1 MTHPLSTLD
10 RRHDIFAS
18 VFNFRFSVFGCR
30 GNRRAA
36 FIVGAAAGGMLAA
49 ALCGA
54 APTTQVLTENRF
66 AEWAKGTPTRVIIEP
81 DDFLRLGYDV
91 APTVQPAVATL
102 DAVALDGQ
110 KVYIAAGGTVLACV
124 PGGTNRIVMRFETD
138 KVTALA
144 LAPDG
149 RVYAG
154 VTPNGS
160 VFRLERDGA
169 LTRVADTGQRYIWA
183 LRFASATTLLVATG
197 PKGVLCSI
205 DLAATP
211 PASSILFDSDEDNIT
226 ALACDAA
233 GVLAGTAP
241 RGKVYRITGTNSA
254 FTLAETKTAEVTDLA
269 CDADGVIWVATM
281 TAGPSLPP
289 GASNAAPA
297 NIGATLFRIASN
309 GYCEAWWQSPESVL
323 CGLTRAADG
332 SLLVGSGNRGRVFA
346 VRAQNRAALLASVP
360 SKQLVALTTRPDG
373 SVWVAGTEPA
383 CVYTFAGQ
391 PASSGRFESA
401 VLNATDAARWGRI
414 IIEPA
419 PAPGVAVE
427 TRAGN
432 TENPDDTWSPWQALD
447 ATGRIVS
454 PRAANLQ
461 YALALRANGSNTP
474 LVKAVHIY
482 YAPPNR
488 APQIDSIV
496 ISPASIKLLAQP
508 APLLPLAIPVPGLDQ
523 LVQAF
528 DALQGKRALP
538 PTPPPAGG
546 SAPQPA
552 LQLTRAH
559 GYRTIVWNAK
569 DVNGDKLD
577 ARVWLSSPALPVAWA
592 PLATKHTRAF
602 ETFDTREWPDGIY
615 RAKVSVSD
623 APANADDEAL
633 SAERSSDSFIIDN
646 TPPSITVTRVQRD
659 GALLRLHFT
668 VSDALAIIQRAHYSI
683 DARTRKPLL
692 PTDRIFDSR
701 TEEFDVSL
709 PLPTNA
715 KVLRLIVADE
725 LNNVSA
731 ATLPIPVNQ

>member
-1 MTHPLSTLD
+1 
-10 RRHDIFAS
+10 
-18 VFNFRFSVFGCR
+18 
-30 GNRRAA
+30 
-36 FIVGAAAGGMLAA
+36 MLAA
-49 ALCGA
+49 ALCPA

-66 AEWAKGTPTRVIIEP
+66 AEWVKGTPTRVIIEP
-81 DDFLRLGYDV
+81 DDFLRLGFDV
-91 APTVQPAVATL
+91 TPTVQPAVATL
-102 DAVALDGQ
+102 DAVAVDGQ
-110 KVYIAAGGTVLACV
+110 KVFIAAGGTVLECM
-124 PGGTNRIVMRFETD
+124 PGGTNRVVMRFETD

-160 VFRLERDGA
+160 VFRLERDGT

-183 LRFASATTLLVATG
+183 LRFASTSTLLVATG

-205 DLAATP
+205 NLGATP
-211 PASSILFDSDEDNIT
+211 PVSSILFDSDEDNIT

-241 RGKVYRITGTNSA
+241 HGKVYRVTGTNAA
-254 FTLAETKTAEVTDLA
+254 FTLAETKAAEITDLA
-269 CDADGVIWVATM
+269 CDADGAIWVATM
-281 TAGPSLPP
+281 TATPP
-289 GASNAAPA
+289 APPTPAPAPPMNAGAAPA
-297 NIGATLFRIASN
+297 PSSMPQPAPAAGATLFRIASN

-323 CGLTRAADG
+323 CGLARAADG
-332 SLLVGSGNRGRVFA
+332 TLLVGSGNRGRVFA
-346 VRAQNRAALLASVP
+346 VRAQNRAALLASMP
-360 SKQLVALTTRPDG
+360 SKQLVALMARPDG

-383 CVYTFAGQ
+383 CVYAFAGQ
-391 PASSGRFESA
+391 SASSGRFESV

-414 IIEPA
+414 VIEPA
-419 PAPGVAVE
+419 PAPGVTVE

-447 ATGRIVS
+447 ATGRIAS

-461 YALALRANGSNTP
+461 YALTLRASGSNSP

-508 APLLPLAIPVPGLDQ
+508 APAPPLAVPVPGLDQ

-546 SAPQPA
+546 SPQPA
-552 LQLTRAH
+552 LLLTRAP

-569 DVNGDKLD
+569 DANGDKLD

-592 PLATKHTRAF
+592 PLAAKHTRAY
-602 ETFDTREWPDGIY
+602 ETFDTREWPDGTY

-646 TPPSITVTRVQRD
+646 TPPGITVTRIQRA
-659 GALLRLHFT
+659 GATLRLQFT
-668 VSDALAIIQRAHYSI
+668 VSDALAVIQRAHYSI
-683 DARTRKPLL
+683 DGRTRKPLL
-692 PTDRIFDSR
+692 PTDRIFDNR
-701 TEEFDVSL
+701 TEEFVVSL
-709 PLPTNA
+709 PLPANA
-715 KVLRLIVADE
+715 QVLRLIVADE
-725 LNNVSA
+725 LNNVN
-731 ATLPIPVNQ
+731 ATTLAIPLQQ